1 MGFSAHAASGLDRPE
16 ELAERQFELI
26 VRRLADDLA
35 YGADASRFVGSGIE
49 YAQTRPYVPGD
60 PVRQLD
66 WRVSARTG
74 KPHIKEYEAMKRIP
88 SWLVVDTSES
98 MFVQSTALSK
108 HGMAVWLAAA
118 LGLVALRRLSPVAVV
133 SGGDRPGDTRPSLLR
148 GRLWNGLER
157 MRMRLAPEP
166 TMIAEVIQDLAM
178 RSARRGLFVVIS
190 DLHAPGV
197 LHALKL
203 TAQRHDVVVL
213 QPIDPAESS
222 GSPAG
227 FFRAAEA
234 ETGQSFLASSGSGW
248 LDGEQ
253 GFGPELAGAGVDH
266 LALRTDADVITPLQ
280 RFLAMRGQSGGML

>member
-1 MGFSAHAASGLDRPE
+1 MNFLADAENGLDRPE
-16 ELAERQFELI
+16 ELSERQFELV

-88 SWLVVDTSES
+88 TWMVVDTSES
-98 MFVQSTALSK
+98 MWVSSTPLSK
-108 HGMAVWLAAA
+108 HGLAVWLAAA

-133 SGGDRPGDTRPSLLR
+133 SGGDRPGRAQPSLLR
-148 GRLWNGLER
+148 GRLWGGLDA
-157 MRMRLAPEP
+157 MRTRQAPEP
-166 TMIAEVIQDLAM
+166 TRIAEVVQDLAL
-178 RSARRGLFVVIS
+178 RSARRGLFVVLS
-190 DLHAPGV
+190 DLHAPDV

-213 QPIDPAESS
+213 
-222 GSPAG
+222 
-227 FFRAAEA
+227 
-234 ETGQSFLASSGSGW
+234 
-248 LDGEQ
+248 
-253 GFGPELAGAGVDH
+253 
-266 LALRTDADVITPLQ
+266 
-280 RFLAMRGQSGGML
+280 

>member
-1 MGFSAHAASGLDRPE
+1 MSFLANASTGLDRPE
-16 ELAERQFELI
+16 ELAERQFELV

-60 PVRQLD
+60 PVKQLD

-88 SWLVVDTSES
+88 TWLVVDTSES
-98 MFVQSTALSK
+98 MWVSSTPLSK
-108 HGMAVWLAAA
+108 HALSVWLAAA

-133 SGGDRPGDTRPSLLR
+133 SGGDRPGRMQPSLLR
-148 GRLWNGLER
+148 GRLWGGLDA
-157 MRMRLAPEP
+157 MRLRRAPEP
-166 TMIAEVIQDLAM
+166 TRIAEVVQDLAL
-178 RSARRGLFVVIS
+178 RSARKGLFVVLS
-190 DLHAPGV
+190 DLHAHGV

-213 QPIDPAESS
+213 QPIDPAEAE
-222 GSPAG
+222 GAPAG
-227 FFRAAEA
+227 FVRGAEA
-234 ETGQSFLASSGSGW
+234 ETGAAFLASKRRGW
-248 LDGEQ
+248 LDGEE

-266 LALRTDADVITPLQ
+266 IALRTDADFITPLQ
-280 RFLAMRGQSGGML
+280 RFLALRGQSGGMV